1 MAGNKTYKTRRK
13 PTGKHYRINLATII
27 AIIIFAYFIARFAMT
42 ITKPKISTY
51 EVTAQKIYDTIT
63 TKALAIRDE
72 HVVST
77 DQAGYIIYYVADGE
91 RVGVNSGVY
100 AVDMSGT
107 VYSQVTGKDND
118 ISISD
123 DDYVDIKNYIRDY
136 KSAYS
141 DSSYNTVYDFKY
153 SLDNNIMEIVNDSV
167 IKKINSLSSDDS
179 LTTSLN
185 KVVANDTGV
194 ISYCYDGME
203 GITTDSVS
211 SDTFKHM
218 DTSMKQ
224 IRNTEQVEAGS
235 PVYRII
241 NSENWELVLELSK
254 EQYDRVKDE
263 EFLTV
268 NILKDGMSAERSA
281 TFFERGGSYFVSLS
295 FNKYMERYMDDRYL
309 DVEVVLNSVSGL
321 KVPNSSILEEELY
334 AIPMEYSSMSDE
346 AISGVTFS
354 KLVKDKGSKDK
365 VVQISPNICYVDIKN
380 KLYYV
385 SSIDV
390 SLGDQLVLAPPDS
403 KEEEAINAEVYTI
416 SKKDR
421 FKGVYLI
428 NRGFSQFIVI
438 NSLYETDDFCIAED
452 KTLYGISEYDHIV
465 LNHNA
470 IGEGQSIY

>member
-1 MAGNKTYKTRRK
+1 MAGNRNYKRRRK
-13 PTGKHYRINLATII
+13 PAGKHYRINLATII
-27 AIIIFAYFIARFAMT
+27 AMVIFAYFIARFAMT

-100 AVDMSGT
+100 AVDLSGS
-107 VYSQVTGKDND
+107 VYSQVSGKDND

-123 DDYVDIKNYIRDY
+123 DDYINIKNVIKDY
-136 KSAYS
+136 KNSYKDSAYGS
-141 DSSYNTVYDFKY
+141 VYDFKY

-167 IKKINSLSSDDS
+167 IKKINDLSSDDS
-179 LTTSLN
+179 FTNSLN

-203 GITTDSVS
+203 GLNIDSITSDS
-211 SDTFKHM
+211 FKHM
-218 DTSMKQ
+218 DTAMKQ
-224 IRNTEQVEAGS
+224 IRSTDQYKAGS

-241 NSENWELVLELSK
+241 NSENWQLVLELSK
-254 EQYDRVKDE
+254 DQYERIKNE
-263 EFLTV
+263 KFLTV
-268 NILKDGMSAERSA
+268 NFLKDGLTAERAAS
-281 TFFERGGSYFVSLS
+281 FFEKNGSYFVSLD

-309 DVEVVLNSVSGL
+309 DVEVVINSVSGL
-321 KVPNSSILEEELY
+321 KVPNSSIVEEELY
-334 AIPMEYSSMSDE
+334 AIPMEYSTMADE

-354 KLVKDKGSKDK
+354 KITTDDKGKETTT
-365 VVQISPNICYVDIKN
+365 VIAPNICYVDEKN

-385 SSIDV
+385 SKVDLSA
-390 SLGDQLVLAPPDS
+390 GDQLVLAPPED
-403 KEEEAINAEVYTI
+403 KEETAISGEIYTI
-416 SKKDR
+416 SKKDK

-428 NRGFSQFIVI
+428 NRGFTQFIVI

-465 LNHNA
+465 LNHNS